1 MPTHGET
8 WPVPLSLVKLN
19 TPLVTG
25 VDGPNQLQG
34 SAAGF
39 LDYGKCQATL
49 IIGFATCLSCN
60 YIINKDHKAEDESID

>member
-1 MPTHGET
+1 MGRHGQS
-8 WPVPLSLVKLN
+8 SLAWSSSIH
-19 TPLVTG
+19 LVTG